1 MSPYIKMADTN
12 SGKVLVVDDEP
23 NATKVLS
30 AILSDA
36 GYNVV
41 ESSNGEKA
49 IKIMSKKDID
59 VVVTDLKMPGKDGMQ
74 LFDYII
80 ENYPDIPVIFLT
92 AYGTV
97 ESAVTA
103 MTRGAFYYFI
113 KPPDYLQ
120 LKSIISKAIQQRSLK
135 KELEML
141 KQKLSGE
148 ENHIRIIGNT
158 PQMLKIFDAIE
169 AVKDSASSVLVYGE
183 TGTGKELIAKAL
195 HYSSVKRDK
204 PFIAV
209 NCAAIP
215 RELLESELFGFEKGA
230 FTGAVT
236 RRIGKIEEASGGTL
250 FFDEIGELELGL
262 QAKLLRVLQENEI
275 ERLGSNKKI
284 KVYFRL
290 ISSTNRDLK
299 KVVESNNFREDL
311 FYRINV
317 IQLNLPPLR
326 ERSPDIPLLVAEFVK
341 EFCIRE
347 RKALTVSDEVMKALQ
362 AYHWPGN
369 IRQLK
374 NVIERAVVLAKGRM
388 ITMKELPE
396 EFLSQE
402 EHHETFS
409 KKTLKDLE
417 SQAIKDALRD
427 CKGNKSK
434 AAKILGI
441 SRKAFYKRL
450 REFHLL

>member
-1 MSPYIKMADTN
+1 MVHWN
-12 SGKVLVVDDEP
+12 NGRVLIVDDEQ
-23 NATKVLS
+23 NAIKVLS

-36 GYNVV
+36 GYHVI
-41 ESSNGEKA
+41 ESQNGERA
-49 IKIMSKKDID
+49 IKIVSKNDID
-59 VVVTDLKMPGKDGMQ
+59 VIVTDLKMPGKDGMQ
-74 LFDYII
+74 LFEYII
-80 ENYPDIPVIFLT
+80 EKHPDIPVIFLT

-97 ESAVTA
+97 ESAVSA

-113 KPPDYLQ
+113 KPPDYLK
-120 LKSIISKAIQQRSLK
+120 LKSIIVKAIEYRSLK
-135 KELEML
+135 RELEFL
-141 KQKLSGE
+141 KQKLSRE
-148 ENHIRIIGNT
+148 ENYFRIIGT
-158 PQMLKIFDAIE
+158 TAQMLKIFDTIE
-169 AVKDSASSVLVYGE
+169 AVKDSSSSVLICGE
-183 TGTGKELIAKAL
+183 TGTGKELVAKTL
-195 HYSSVKRDK
+195 HFSSVRRDK

-215 RELLESELFGFEKGA
+215 MELMESELFGFEKGA

-236 RRIGKIEEASGGTL
+236 RRVGKIEEASDGTL
-250 FFDEIGELELGL
+250 FLDEIAELKASL

-284 KVYFRL
+284 KVNFRL

-299 KVVESNNFREDL
+299 EMVESGNFREDL

-317 IQLNLPPLR
+317 IQLNIPPLR
-326 ERSPDIPLLVAEFVK
+326 ERAADIPLLVSEFVK

-347 RKALTVSDEVMKALQ
+347 KKELTLSDEVAKIIQ
-362 AYHWPGN
+362 NHPWPGN

-388 ITMKELPE
+388 ITLKGLPE
-396 EFLSQE
+396 EFLSLQE
-402 EHHETFS
+402 HNETFS

-417 SQAIKDALRD
+417 IKAIKNALEE
-427 CKGNKSK
+427 CNGNKSR
-434 AAKILGI
+434 AAKMLGI

-450 REFHLL
+450 SL